1 MLPQTRRPTHA
12 EDGERILNE
21 FELQSEYNTSNIQEA
36 TFQLA
41 NSNDK
46 IKLDLKKI
54 GLIINE
60 LSKKSSEA
68 KNHPNNY
75 NPSENS
81 FPSSLTEVPDMSKLI
96 N

>member
-1 MLPQTRRPTHA
+1 LRSPALH
-12 EDGERILNE
+12 EESERILNE
-21 FELQSEYNTSNIQEA
+21 FELQAEYTTANIQEA

-60 LSKKSSEA
+60 LSKKSNEVN
-68 KNHPNNY
+68 KLPNNNY
-75 NPSENS
+75 VASENS
-81 FPSSLTEVPDMSKLI
+81 FPSSHTEASPYMSKLI

>member
-1 MLPQTRRPTHA
+1 MRSPALH
-12 EDGERILNE
+12 EESERILNE
-21 FELQSEYNTSNIQEA
+21 FELQAEYNTANIQEA

-60 LSKKSSEA
+60 LSKKSNEVN
-68 KNHPNNY
+68 KLPNNY
-75 NPSENS
+75 VASENS
-81 FPSSLTEVPDMSKLI
+81 FPSSHTEASPDMSKLI

>member
-1 MLPQTRRPTHA
+1 MLAQNRRPAHA

-21 FELQSEYNTSNIQEA
+21 FELQSEYTTSNIQEA

-60 LSKKSSEA
+60 LSKKSNEA